1 MAFRF
6 ASRAGGDSHCAS
18 RRGSTDAGIRWERVF
33 PGDHGD
39 SGALARPLGVE
50 DWLVVVHDLP
60 SLANADTD
68 FEFCEIQSSFIFN
81 GLKMV
86 ARPCAPEPGLR
97 MAFCRRALARG
108 RPRFAILGERGHGLC
123 IARNPKSFIFND
135 LKMLARPC
143 ARDPVPTD
151 AFCRRALA
159 NVSGVGLGS
168 G

>member
-1 MAFRF
+1 M
-6 ASRAGGDSHCAS
+6 
-18 RRGSTDAGIRWERVF
+18 
-33 PGDHGD
+33 
-39 SGALARPLGVE
+39 LAHPY
-50 DWLVVVHDLP
+50 
-60 SLANADTD
+60 
-68 FEFCEIQSSFIFN
+68 
-81 GLKMV
+81 
-86 ARPCAPEPGLR
+86 APERDRKNAYRG
-97 MAFCRRALARG
+97 RALARG